1 MRGVM
6 CQEADLDFL
15 CFEKFGSAGRSPPES
30 HLVPK
35 ASQVVRNCCTSNKL
49 TTFFI
54 SLKKKTKSRFSDSC
68 YRIFIRL

>member
-1 MRGVM
+1 MPGVM

-35 ASQVVRNCCTSNKL
+35 ASQVDRNCCTSNKL
-49 TTFFI
+49 T
-54 SLKKKTKSRFSDSC
+54 
-68 YRIFIRL
+68 IFLFP

>member
-54 SLKKKTKSRFSDSC
+54 SLKKKNQKQ
-68 YRIFIRL
+68 IF